1 MSIISENIKYLRKLN
16 GLTQDQFARRIG
28 IKRSLVGAYEEARA
42 NPNPNNMIAMA
53 KAFNITVDNLT
64 RNNLRK
70 LRETPNLAFERGSAG
85 LSPTPP
91 ARPQHTHAHD
101 DPFAEPGDDD
111 LLFGSPATAHA
122 PDLTNVPK
130 PLASVLEKYYNWP
143 NEAPN
148 AVPPPPGPA
157 AGPAGART
165 GGATHS
171 GASQPGE
178 QPVSRSFLE
187 LDAPI
192 PAPQKPAPV
201 VRETPP
207 PRPAAP
213 VITEPVV
220 PIREE
225 TTRHSIPSPLP
236 ESRVSAGSAPVNTV
250 NQPGSAPPAFNNQ
263 YDLPAPAPATLSP
276 DQPGVVPL
284 LMQYQFAEYSQ
295 RHRQPDYMA
304 QLPTLRLPTL
314 PVGHFRA
321 FEADSDFP
329 FPGALLVGQFVK
341 NWYDIADGRLFVL
354 LVHQQGVVCRRV
366 FNQVKVKGTLLLT
379 TDKPNLPSREVPLK
393 DVLEVW
399 EIKAFF
405 SQQLPEA
412 APNLDRMRQ
421 LVEELRFEVERYQ

>member
-42 NPNPNNMIAMA
+42 NPNPNNMIAIA

-64 RNNLRK
+64 RNDLRK
-70 LRETPNLAFERGSAG
+70 LRETPNLTFDRGSSG
-85 LSPTPP
+85 QP
-91 ARPQHTHAHD
+91 AVPKPRQPAHAHD
-101 DPFAEPGDDD
+101 DPFAEPDDNDDD
-111 LLFGSPATAHA
+111 LFGGLLTSNATNHA
-122 PDLTNVPK
+122 PNLTDVPK
-130 PLASVLEKYYNWP
+130 PLASVLEKYYRG
-143 NEAPN
+143 PN
-148 AVPPPPGPA
+148 AVPPP
-157 AGPAGART
+157 AGPAVARQNEIQT
-165 GGATHS
+165 PE
-171 GASQPGE
+171 SQPE
-178 QPVSRSFLE
+178 SRSFLD
-187 LDAPI
+187 LDAPLPFVPKVAPPVSA
-192 PAPQKPAPV
+192 PAKPAP
-201 VRETPP
+201 
-207 PRPAAP
+207 P
-213 VITEPVV
+213 VITDPVRPGQTAPVQRVATPQESTSKPEPV
-220 PIREE
+220 PI
-225 TTRHSIPSPLP
+225 
-236 ESRVSAGSAPVNTV
+236 NTI
-250 NQPGSAPPAFNNQ
+250 NQPKQPVSAPPAFNNQ
-263 YDLPAPAPATLSP
+263 YDLPAPAPLSP

-284 LMQYQFAEYSQ
+284 VMQYQFAEYGQ

-329 FPGALLVGQFVK
+329 FPGSLLVGKFIK

-379 TDKPNLPSREVPLK
+379 ADKPNLPSREVPLK

-399 EIKAFF
+399 EITAFF

-412 APNLDRMRQ
+412 TPNLDRMRQ
-421 LVEELRFEVERYQ
+421 LVEELRFEVERMK

>member
-42 NPNPNNMIAMA
+42 NPNPTNMVAMA

-64 RNNLRK
+64 RNDLRK
-70 LRETPNLAFERGSAG
+70 LRETPNLAFERGGAG
-85 LSPTPP
+85 QSSPTPT
-91 ARPQHTHAHD
+91 ARPQPAHAHD
-101 DPFAEPGDDD
+101 DPFAGDPFAEPNDDD
-111 LLFGSPATAHA
+111 DFFAA
-122 PDLTNVPK
+122 PTGNTVPNLSDIPK
-130 PLASVLEKYYNWP
+130 PLASVLEKYYRG
-143 NEAPN
+143 PN
-148 AVPPPPGPA
+148 AVPPPAGLAVARSGSALQSDPNQPA
-157 AGPAGART
+157 
-165 GGATHS
+165 
-171 GASQPGE
+171 Q
-178 QPVSRSFLE
+178 QPVSRSFLD

-192 PAPQKPAPV
+192 PVPQKPAPAV
-201 VRETPP
+201 VITPK
-207 PRPAAP
+207 PRPAPP
-213 VITEPVV
+213 VITEPV
-220 PIREE
+220 
-225 TTRHSIPSPLP
+225 IPGQTEIPRQSATSPLP
-236 ESRVSAGSAPVNTV
+236 ESRIYAESASINTV
-250 NQPGSAPPAFNNQ
+250 NQPGAAPPAFNNQ
-263 YDLPAPAPATLSP
+263 YDLPAPTPATFSSN
-276 DQPGVVPL
+276 QPGVVPL

-295 RHRQPDYMA
+295 RHRQSDYMA
-304 QLPTLRLPTL
+304 QLPALRLPTL
-314 PVGHFRA
+314 PTGHFRA

-405 SQQLPEA
+405 SQQLPDP

-421 LVEELRFEVERYQ
+421 LVEELRFEVERMK

>member
-53 KAFNITVDNLT
+53 RAFNITVDSLT
-64 RNNLRK
+64 RTDLRK
-70 LRETPNLAFERGSAG
+70 LRETPNLAFERGNAG
-85 LSPTPP
+85 QSPTPS
-91 ARPQHTHAHD
+91 ARPQPAHAHS
-101 DPFAEPGDDD
+101 DPFAEADDDD
-111 LLFGSPATAHA
+111 LFAA
-122 PDLTNVPK
+122 PVSINIAPNLNDIPK
-130 PLASVLEKYYNWP
+130 PLASVLEKYYNRP
-143 NEAPN
+143 NGGPN
-148 AVPPPPGPA
+148 AVPPPTGPA
-157 AGPAGART
+157 VAQSAPPQSGSGQPA
-165 GGATHS
+165 
-171 GASQPGE
+171 E
-178 QPVSRSFLE
+178 QPISPSFLD

-192 PAPQKPAPV
+192 PTPQKPIPAV
-201 VRETPP
+201 TITPR
-207 PRPAAP
+207 PRPAPP

-220 PIREE
+220 PGRDGILRQ
-225 TTRHSIPSPLP
+225 PPMSPLP
-236 ESRVSAGSAPVNTV
+236 ENRFSDESRLINAV
-250 NQPGSAPPAFNNQ
+250 NQPSLAQPAFNNQ
-263 YDLPAPAPATLSP
+263 YDLPAPTPATFSP

-405 SQQLPEA
+405 SQQIPDPT
-412 APNLDRMRQ
+412 PNLDRMRQ
-421 LVEELRFEVERYQ
+421 LVEELRFEVERMK